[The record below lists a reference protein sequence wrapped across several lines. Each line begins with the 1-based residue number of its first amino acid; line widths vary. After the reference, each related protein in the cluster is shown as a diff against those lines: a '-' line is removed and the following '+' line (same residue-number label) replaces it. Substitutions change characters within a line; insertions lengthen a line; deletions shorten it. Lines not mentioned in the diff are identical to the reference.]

1 MSRFPVLAAASVVLA
16 GCTLAPPYKQPALPT
31 APTFA
36 NASAG
41 ASPIPGTAT
50 FMRPAD
56 MIGWRDFFVDPRLQ
70 RLIAI
75 GLRQN
80 RDLRTAVLD
89 IAQAQAQYRVQRA
102 DLFPAISVTGA
113 ASYQGLPD
121 SGLIGSGGGGVTST
135 GVTSTGA
142 TSAATTAGTGTS
154 TSTSLGAS
162 TSGIPSGRS
171 GGTFRYFTAGVGFSS
186 YELDLFGRLRSLT
199 RQAFEAYLAQ
209 GENRRAVQ
217 LTVVSQIAT
226 DYIALLSDQMLVK
239 VTVDTLHTQQ
249 DSERLTQA
257 EFDGGATT
265 LLTLRQVQTSVAS
278 AQAALAQYRRQEAQD
293 ENALVLEIGA
303 PLPADLPPASP
314 LGSQTL
320 LTDLPAGLPS
330 DLLTRRPDI
339 MQAEHTLLG
348 AYANIGAARAAF
360 FPQITLT
367 ASDGVQS
374 LKLNQLFT
382 AGATTWSFSPQI
394 TVPIFTWGQNQANL
408 DLAKIERDLDV
419 VSYERTIQTAFQEV
433 SNALVARST
442 YLEQAQADQ
451 AQVNASADYFRL
463 ATMRFQ
469 AGVDTYLT
477 VLDAQ
482 RTLFTAQQSLLTAH
496 AAQLQNLVTL
506 YRALGGGWN
515 ERSIPPPPP
524 IRPTSMPLH

>member
-1 MSRFPVLAAASVVLA
+1 MTRLLLLATASVLA
-16 GCTLAPPYKQPALPT
+16 GCTLAPHYRQPALPT
-31 APTFA
+31 SPAYPGGGAFQSPTA
-36 NASAG
+36 GSPPVVQSAD
-41 ASPIPGTAT
+41 A
-50 FMRPAD
+50 
-56 MIGWRDFFVDPRLQ
+56 IGWRDFFVDPRLQ
-70 RLIAI
+70 RLIEIA
-75 GLRQN
+75 LRQN

-89 IAQAQAQYRVQRA
+89 IAQAQAQYRVQRS
-102 DLFPAISVTGA
+102 DLFPAISATGA

-121 SGLIGSGGGGVTST
+121 SGLIST
-135 GVTSTGA
+135 GTGGASSTGA
-142 TSAATTAGTGTS
+142 SSAASTAGTGTS
-154 TSTSLGAS
+154 TSASAGAS
-162 TSGIPSGRS
+162 TSATPTGSS

-217 LTVVSQIAT
+217 LTVVSQVAT
-226 DYIALLSDQMLVK
+226 DYIALLTDQALVK
-239 VTVDTLHTQQ
+239 VTADTLRTQQ
-249 DSERLTQA
+249 DTERLTQA
-257 EFDGGATT
+257 EFDHGATT

-278 AQAALAQYRRQEAQD
+278 AQASLAQYRRQEAQD
-293 ENALVLEIGA
+293 ENARVLEVGA
-303 PLPADLPPASP
+303 PLPADLPPANP

-320 LTDLPAGLPS
+320 LADLPAGLPS

-339 MQAEHTLLG
+339 MQAEHTLRG
-348 AYANIGAARAAF
+348 AYADIGAARAAF

-394 TVPIFTWGQNQANL
+394 TVPIFTWGQNRANL

-419 VSYERTIQTAFQEV
+419 VAYEKAIQTAFQEV

-442 YLEQAQADQ
+442 YVEQARADQ
-451 AQVNASADYFRL
+451 AQVDESADYFRL

-477 VLDAQ
+477 ALDAE
-482 RTLFTAQQSLLTAH
+482 RTLFTAQQALLSARE
-496 AAQLQNLVTL
+496 AQLQNLVTL

-515 ERSIPPPPP
+515 ERSQPPPPP
-524 IRPTSMPLH
+524 LRQATVTRR